1 MHLSLFR
8 NNLFADT
15 IFFFTFVFLC
25 HQMMLFG
32 RDISPELENIL
43 EFMDWV
49 FLVIFTAE
57 MVLKLLG
64 FGVTL

>member
-1 MHLSLFR
+1 M
-8 NNLFADT
+8 
-15 IFFFTFVFLC
+15 FLC